1 MGHIPRGW
9 GMNLMGVGSKN
20 IRGRGALLAIGPP
33 NEEKGGK
40 AERYSLLKDV
50 RENRLP
56 CLQQESKNEVTSL
69 H

>member
-1 MGHIPRGW
+1 MNKQGLLGHIPRGW

-40 AERYSLLKDV
+40 AE
-50 RENRLP
+50 
-56 CLQQESKNEVTSL
+56 EVFTP
-69 H
+69 